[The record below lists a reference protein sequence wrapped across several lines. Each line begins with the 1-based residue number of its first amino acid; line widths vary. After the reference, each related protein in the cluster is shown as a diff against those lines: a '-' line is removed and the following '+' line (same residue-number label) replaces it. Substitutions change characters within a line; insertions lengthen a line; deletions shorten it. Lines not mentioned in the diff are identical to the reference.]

1 MSEQTSRNIHHL
13 SQVSQRDICL
23 GKGILKAKIFA
34 ESQQTSHI
42 YHSSLIQD
50 RARGKRKPILRS
62 EASPPKFFI
71 PEQKGKVVYKVPG
84 DRGAIPSSS
93 KYLQKGHLPLHHLLF
108 TRSNAL
114 FAASVSVNFLKPS
127 RPNRI
132 QYTTIYCQSSVA
144 QTCMERSNLCF

>member
-1 MSEQTSRNIHHL
+1 MSWQGDFESKNI
-13 SQVSQRDICL
+13 C
-23 GKGILKAKIFA
+23 GISTK
-34 ESQQTSHI
+34 
-42 YHSSLIQD
+42 YDSSLLQD

-144 QTCMERSNLCF
+144 QMYGTIYFPLLVLLKLAWVGPSIS